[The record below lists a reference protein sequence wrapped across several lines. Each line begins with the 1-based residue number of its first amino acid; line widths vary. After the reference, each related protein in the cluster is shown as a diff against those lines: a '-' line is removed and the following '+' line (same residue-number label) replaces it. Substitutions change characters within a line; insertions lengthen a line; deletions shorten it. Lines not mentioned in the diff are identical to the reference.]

1 MVKTKRTFAR
11 TAVLASAALAL
22 SARGADANNWNNGGG
37 VGDLFGNG
45 ETPNCNLLWFHTPSG
60 MLMDYAS
67 GSVDSN
73 AEQGRAVN
81 AGDLSQGATNGLDDL
96 TECETAPGFYLSTQA
111 SDGTDSFGYLGIEKA
126 PVGWYA
132 PGGQLLT
139 TGTAQVVASTSLD
152 PAFDSTTE
160 ITVCTATFGTNA
172 AANSITSAAGS
183 SAATDCVTAAGYY
196 VSIAATSSGDDETIA
211 QATAGTYIAGGT
223 QVRGAA
229 VETPTACPF
238 GGNSA
243 AGSSALTDC
252 APVCTAAAFD
262 VDGSTGNCHCA
273 AGYYGTADG
282 TTTDGTG
289 CDACPFGGNSAA
301 GSSAL
306 TDCAPV
312 CTAAA
317 FDVDGSTGNCH
328 CAAGYYGT
336 ADGTTTDGTGC
347 DACPFG
353 GTTLTAGS
361 SALTDC
367 APDCATTNTN
377 SGAVANGGTCEC
389 AANYYGSP
397 LDAGGVTTAAASTGC
412 TACSAGTTS
421 TAGTTAS
428 SGCTGASPTA
438 ASPTAADSAGASTPI
453 AVALAAA
460 AAVPLLL

>member
-1 MVKTKRTFAR
+1 MDPDWDYDYDYDYDWLDT
-11 TAVLASAALAL
+11 
-22 SARGADANNWNNGGG
+22 GG
-37 VGDLFGNG
+37 VVQS
-45 ETPNCNLLWFHTPSG
+45 P
-60 MLMDYAS
+60 
-67 GSVDSN
+67 GSVNDGS
-73 AEQGRAVN
+73 A
-81 AGDLSQGATNGLDDL
+81 DFSI
-96 TECETAPGFYLSTQA
+96 CETAPGYYLRHRANAPTAAAGMDIQ
-111 SDGTDSFGYLGIEKA
+111 KA
-126 PVGWYA
+126 PEGWYA
-132 PGGQLLT
+132 PGGEDVT
-139 TGTAQVVASTSLD
+139 TGNVLDLIARWELITTDAGTTAYDNAQLFLC
-152 PAFDSTTE
+152 P
-160 ITVCTATFGTNA
+160 FGG
-172 AANSITSAAGS
+172 SSAAGS
-183 SAATDCVTAAGYY
+183 SALTDCTPDCSDAAFAVDGSTGNCQCAAGYY
-196 VSIAATSSGDDETIA
+196 G
-211 QATAGTYIAGGT
+211 TADGTTTDGT
-223 QVRGAA
+223 GCN
-229 VETPTACPF
+229 ACPF
-238 GGNSA
+238 GGSSD

>member
-1 MVKTKRTFAR
+1 MDPDWDYDYDYDYDWLDT
-11 TAVLASAALAL
+11 
-22 SARGADANNWNNGGG
+22 GG
-37 VGDLFGNG
+37 VVQS
-45 ETPNCNLLWFHTPSG
+45 P
-60 MLMDYAS
+60 
-67 GSVDSN
+67 GSVNDGS
-73 AEQGRAVN
+73 A
-81 AGDLSQGATNGLDDL
+81 DFSI
-96 TECETAPGFYLSTQA
+96 CETAPGYYLRHRANAPTAAAGMDIQ
-111 SDGTDSFGYLGIEKA
+111 KA
-126 PVGWYA
+126 PEGWYA
-132 PGGQLLT
+132 PGGEDVT
-139 TGTAQVVASTSLD
+139 TGNVLD
-152 PAFDSTTE
+152 LIARWELITT
-160 ITVCTATFGTNA
+160 
-172 AANSITSAAGS
+172 
-183 SAATDCVTAAGYY
+183 D
-196 VSIAATSSGDDETIA
+196 
-211 QATAGTYIAGGT
+211 AGT
-223 QVRGAA
+223 
-229 VETPTACPF
+229 TAYDNAQLFLCPF
-238 GGNSA
+238 GGSSA

-252 APVCTAAAFD
+252 TPDCSDAAFA
-262 VDGSTGNCHCA
+262 VDGSTGNCQCA

-289 CDACPFGGNSAA
+289 CNACPFGGSSAA

>member
-1 MVKTKRTFAR
+1 MKTVQVSRRGANKRTLIAGIALG
-11 TAVLASAALAL
+11 AVVAL
-22 SARGADANNWNNGGG
+22 SYVESAMAAWASCTGANGAEINTVNNPDTTGSTDACKCVEGYAEAVSTDSPTYVGGTTLNCKFCAEG
-37 VGDLFGNG
+37 YYLSSIGGEPADHVCSQVSDKVHTGPPTADL
-45 ETPNCNLLWFHTPSG
+45 TA
-60 MLMDYAS
+60 YAS
-67 GSVDSN
+67 LQAPTSGSND
-73 AEQGRAVN
+73 
-81 AGDLSQGATNGLDDL
+81 
-96 TECETAPGFYLSTQA
+96 
-111 SDGTDSFGYLGIEKA
+111 
-126 PVGWYA
+126 
-132 PGGQLLT
+132 
-139 TGTAQVVASTSLD
+139 
-152 PAFDSTTE
+152 
-160 ITVCTATFGTNA
+160 
-172 AANSITSAAGS
+172 
-183 SAATDCVTAAGYY
+183 
-196 VSIAATSSGDDETIA
+196 
-211 QATAGTYIAGGT
+211 
-223 QVRGAA
+223 
-229 VETPTACPF
+229 
-238 GGNSA
+238 
-243 AGSSALTDC
+243 DC
-252 APVCTAAAFD
+252 AADHYGVA
-262 VDGSTGNCHCA
+262 TGF
-273 AGYYGTADG
+273 
-282 TTTDGTG
+282 DGTG
-289 CDACPFGGNSAA
+289 CDACPFGGSSDA
-301 GSSAL
+301 GSGDL
-306 TDCAPV
+306 VYCTPDCSD
-312 CTAAA
+312 AA
-317 FDVDGSTGNCH
+317 FAVDGSTGNCH

>member
-1 MVKTKRTFAR
+1 MDPDWDYDYDYDYDWLDT
-11 TAVLASAALAL
+11 
-22 SARGADANNWNNGGG
+22 GG
-37 VGDLFGNG
+37 VVQS
-45 ETPNCNLLWFHTPSG
+45 P
-60 MLMDYAS
+60 
-67 GSVDSN
+67 GSVNDGS
-73 AEQGRAVN
+73 A
-81 AGDLSQGATNGLDDL
+81 DFSI
-96 TECETAPGFYLSTQA
+96 CETAPGYYLRHRANAPTAAAGMDIQ
-111 SDGTDSFGYLGIEKA
+111 KA
-126 PVGWYA
+126 PEGWYA
-132 PGGQLLT
+132 PGGEDVT
-139 TGTAQVVASTSLD
+139 TGNVLD
-152 PAFDSTTE
+152 LIARWELITT
-160 ITVCTATFGTNA
+160 
-172 AANSITSAAGS
+172 
-183 SAATDCVTAAGYY
+183 D
-196 VSIAATSSGDDETIA
+196 
-211 QATAGTYIAGGT
+211 AGT
-223 QVRGAA
+223 
-229 VETPTACPF
+229 TAYDNAQLFLCPF
-238 GGNSA
+238 GGSSA

-252 APVCTAAAFD
+252 TPDCSDAAFA
-262 VDGSTGNCHCA
+262 VDGSTGNCQCA

-289 CDACPFGGNSAA
+289 CN
-301 GSSAL
+301 
-306 TDCAPV
+306 
-312 CTAAA
+312 
-317 FDVDGSTGNCH
+317 
-328 CAAGYYGT
+328 
-336 ADGTTTDGTGC
+336 
-347 DACPFG
+347 ACPFG